1 MTTKYAV
8 KLSGEDEELVEA
20 VRADANVQNKEQ
32 FTKLAL
38 LMFAQIYM
46 KKKDQMEE
54 EEGETNNS
62 KISSEDSQDSEKS

>member
-1 MTTKYAV
+1 MTTKYLV

-20 VRADANVQNKEQ
+20 VRADANVGNKEQ

-54 EEGETNNS
+54 LENESGNNS
-62 KISSEDSQDSEKS
+62 EESQEDS